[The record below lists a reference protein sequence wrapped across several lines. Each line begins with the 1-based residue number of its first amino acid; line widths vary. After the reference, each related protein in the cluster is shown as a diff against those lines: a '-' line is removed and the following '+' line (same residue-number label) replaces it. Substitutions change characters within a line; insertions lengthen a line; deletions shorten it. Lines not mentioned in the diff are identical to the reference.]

1 MAAGIFIQIKGVK
14 YQGTQSANL
23 VLMEGV
29 NSSNGDLFPITG
41 MQWGAIRNV
50 SMDVGNMQH
59 ADGGM
64 AAFNEVTI
72 TKDMCGASED
82 LRSLLLE
89 PGDDGVE
96 VRIFAVG
103 MEPKA
108 SSNKGTTFK
117 PKMQIFLEQAR
128 MAHYSLGVNDGSLPQ
143 ERLAL
148 AYTVIH
154 VKFWNTTGSGGGW
167 KPGGEV
173 AFDLS
178 NGKVISA
185 IKPGQLKSK
194 DV

>member
-1 MAAGIFIQIKGVK
+1 MATGLFLQIKGVK
-14 YQGTQSANL
+14 YQGTQSKNL
-23 VLMEGV
+23 VLMEGI
-29 NSSNGDLFPITG
+29 NSSNGDLFPIGT
-41 MQWGAIRNV
+41 MQWGAIRGV

-59 ADGGM
+59 ADSGM
-64 AAFNEVTI
+64 AAFNEITI
-72 TKDMCGASED
+72 TKSMCGASED
-82 LRSLLLE
+82 IRSMLLE
-89 PGDDGVE
+89 PGDEGSE
-96 VRIFAVG
+96 VRIFQVG

-128 MAHYSLGVNDGSLPQ
+128 MAHYSLSVKDGGLPE

-154 VKFWNTTGSGGGW
+154 IKLWNTTGSGGGW

-178 NGKVISA
+178 TGKVISA
-185 IKPGQLKSK
+185 IKPKG
-194 DV
+194 